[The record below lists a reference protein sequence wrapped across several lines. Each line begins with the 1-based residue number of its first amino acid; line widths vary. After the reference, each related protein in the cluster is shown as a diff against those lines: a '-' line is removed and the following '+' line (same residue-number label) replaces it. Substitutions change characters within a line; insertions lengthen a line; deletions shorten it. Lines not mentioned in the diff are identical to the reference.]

1 MRMIVLVLALLSA
14 GLPARAQDD
23 AIRDVIER
31 QMEAFRAGD
40 PAAAFAFASPMIK
53 RIFGTPETFGAMVQS
68 GYPMIWEPGEVRFL
82 GASRGP
88 EGIEQRLAVTDRQG
102 GIHFFDYDMI
112 ETPDGW
118 QINGVRPVR
127 GDLGA

>member
-1 MRMIVLVLALLSA
+1 
-14 GLPARAQDD
+14 
-23 AIRDVIER
+23 
-31 QMEAFRAGD
+31 MEAFRAGD

-53 RIFGTPETFGAMVQS
+53 RMFGTPETFGSMVQS
-68 GYPMIWEPGEVRFL
+68 GYPMIWAPGEVRFL

-88 EGIEQRLAVTDRQG
+88 GGIEQRLAVTDRQG